1 MLMPEIG
8 ALSEI
13 PWLFL
18 VFQVSE
24 LNDSKSEV
32 SVHKS
37 GFSGVRLGKD
47 RTSTAL
53 VPYNVEEI

>member
-1 MLMPEIG
+1 MG
-8 ALSEI
+8 AFSEI

-24 LNDSKSEV
+24 LKDSISEV
-32 SVHKS
+32 SVHRS
-37 GFSGVRLGKD
+37 EFSGVKSGNE

-53 VPYNVEEI
+53 VPYNVDEM

>member
-1 MLMPEIG
+1 MG

-24 LNDSKSEV
+24 LNDSISEV